1 MGLQYKKD
9 VDKLEQVL
17 PKATKVLREL
27 DHWTC
32 EERLRKLGLFS
43 LRRLWGNII
52 TDFHF
57 LREGYQEHRARLFI
71 KVYGRKTRDNK
82 SKLPQHI
89 KKSLV

>member
-43 LRRLWGNII
+43 LRRRQLRS
-52 TDFHF
+52 DFIAACKY
-57 LREGYQEHRARLFI
+57 LMGSYKMIEP
-71 KVYGRKTRDNK
+71 K
-82 SKLPQHI
+82 SSQ
-89 KKSLV
+89 

>member
-1 MGLQYKKD
+1 MEGYKM
-9 VDKLEQVL
+9 VRYREQVTH
-17 PKATKVLREL
+17 KEM
-27 DHWTC
+27 
-32 EERLRKLGLFS
+32 LRKLGLFS